1 MKALKRFIIPIV
13 LLLGLTSNVYAS
25 APAYLV
31 SASMNASDSGLYS
44 FFKAI
49 YYLIMFGLIL
59 AAAYYSSKFLSR
71 KALGRGSA
79 KNMKLVESMPMGADK
94 SLHLVKVGSQYF
106 LIGSASKSL
115 FMMSEIE
122 KEKLFEAQQN
132 DGLNLENYEIENYE
146 DNLSNKDFNS
156 YFSSVKNNL
165 NKLKSMVRG
174 NNSDEM

>member
-1 MKALKRFIIPIV
+1 MKALKRFIMPVV
-13 LLLGLTSNVYAS
+13 LLLALTSNVYAS
-25 APAYLV
+25 TPAYLV
-31 SASMNASDSGLYS
+31 SASLNASGSGVYS
-44 FFKAI
+44 FFKTI
-49 YYLIMFGLIL
+49 YYLLMFGLIL

-71 KALGRGSA
+71 KAMGKGSA

-94 SLHLVKVGSQYF
+94 SLHLVKVGTQYF

-115 FMMSEIE
+115 FMMSEID
-122 KEKLFEAQQN
+122 KEKLLEGQPN

-146 DNLSNKDFNS
+146 DNLSNKDFNT
-156 YFSSVKNNL
+156 YFNSVKTNL